1 MFAPEMPTL
10 LPSARPEPLTVLPAA
25 RYTLLE
31 LPLPVL
37 PVILLTPLTVKVVPA
52 KYTPPPSAAEVL
64 PVMVVPLRFR
74 TISPELLVDAP

>member
-1 MFAPEMPTL
+1 MFAPEMPIL

-37 PVILLTPLTVKVVPA
+37 PVMSVTPLAVKVVPL

-74 TISPELLVDAP
+74 VISPEFLLVSP